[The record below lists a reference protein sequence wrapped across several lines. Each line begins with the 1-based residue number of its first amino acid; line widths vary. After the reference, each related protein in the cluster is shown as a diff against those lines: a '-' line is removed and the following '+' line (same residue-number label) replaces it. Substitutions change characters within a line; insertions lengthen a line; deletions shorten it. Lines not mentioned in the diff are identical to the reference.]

1 MTSLPSIRE
10 MFSREQSF
18 RGAEIELAR
27 RASRVGWPLGLAVAY
42 ALLPLYPPT
51 AHGATVGWLIV
62 GFTSLVNA
70 AWLYYLWHHSEQIGF
85 DTLIVMAYQS
95 IFNLAL
101 FQWLAGGTP
110 APYHELYP
118 FIICQAAAVHPPR
131 RYYPFVATLATLAIV
146 PELGHREHLGEVVT
160 EIVLW
165 FGASV
170 LLSTVMWK
178 IRQQRA
184 DLEDGAERASELAR
198 VDPLTG
204 LGNRRA
210 FEEVLATELARAR
223 GQGVELSLLICDL
236 DRFKEINDRHGHL
249 AGDDCLRQVAT
260 ALREQLRLTDT
271 CFRWGGDEFAVL
283 LPATGDELAA
293 EVGARLEQYVPQTCN
308 RPDGEPLKLTSGHA
322 VLAEGMSGEEL
333 LGAAD
338 AALRERKQQ
347 RQRSASTF
355 TTAS

>member
-1 MTSLPSIRE
+1 
-10 MFSREQSF
+10 
-18 RGAEIELAR
+18 
-27 RASRVGWPLGLAVAY
+27 VVV
-42 ALLPLYPPT
+42 
-51 AHGATVGWLIV
+51 GATAAFNSGWI
-62 GFTSLVNA
+62 
-70 AWLYYLWHHSEQIGF
+70 YYVLRHNERIGF
-85 DTLIVMAYQS
+85 DTLLVMSYQAVL
-95 IFNLAL
+95 NVAL
-101 FQWLAGGTP
+101 VQWLAGGMP

-184 DLEDGAERASELAR
+184 DLQSGAALASELAR

-223 GQGVELSLLICDL
+223 RQGVELSLLICDL

-283 LPATGDELAA
+283 LPATGDELAM
-293 EVGARLEQYVPQTCN
+293 EVAARVEQHVASVCT
-308 RPDGEPLKLTSGHA
+308 RPDGNPLGITSGHG
-322 VLAEGMSGEEL
+322 VLRLGMSGDQL
-333 LGAAD
+333 LAAAD
-338 AALRERKQQ
+338 TALRLLKAERQP
-347 RQRSASTF
+347 SARAR